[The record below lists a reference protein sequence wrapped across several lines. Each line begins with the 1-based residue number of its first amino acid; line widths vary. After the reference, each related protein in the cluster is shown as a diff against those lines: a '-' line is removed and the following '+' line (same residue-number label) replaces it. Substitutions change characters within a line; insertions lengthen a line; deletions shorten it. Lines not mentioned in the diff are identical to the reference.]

1 MQYQKLSRQ
10 SKSSEEMKRITIY
23 IVALL
28 TALSVSASPISEERW
43 DTGNKAY
50 IEGNYDKAIEE
61 YHAILED
68 GEYSMKL
75 YYNLANAYFKVGAIS
90 KSILYYNKALRV
102 DPSQEDA
109 RHNLT
114 LAEKRITDNVAEE
127 SEFFLAK
134 WMRGLRNTMSCTA
147 WSVLSLV
154 SFASLLAFALLFLLA
169 SRISLRKTG
178 FYCALV
184 ALLLFVATISF
195 AISSRND
202 MLTHDQAIIL
212 SSSISTKSSPD
223 RSATELFVLHE
234 GTKVR
239 VVSEHNGWSEVVLAD
254 GKKGWIE
261 NIHIERI

>member
-1 MQYQKLSRQ
+1 L
-10 SKSSEEMKRITIY
+10 
-23 IVALL
+23 
-28 TALSVSASPISEERW
+28 
-43 DTGNKAY
+43 GNKAY
-50 IEGNYDKAIEE
+50 AAGDYAEAVKEYKAIV
-61 YHAILED
+61 D
-68 GEYSMKL
+68 GGEYSFEL
-75 YYNLANAYFKVGAIS
+75 YYNLGNAYYKADSVGKA
-90 KSILYYNKALRV
+90 ILYYNKALRV

-154 SFASLLAFALLFLLA
+154 SFAALLTFALLFLLA

>member
-1 MQYQKLSRQ
+1 
-10 SKSSEEMKRITIY
+10 MKKI
-23 IVALL
+23 LL
-28 TALSVSASPISEERW
+28 YTVLLVFSVVSVRAAEPTSQERW
-43 DTGNKAY
+43 QSGNSAY
-50 IEGNYDKAIEE
+50 AAGDYAEAIKEYKAIV
-61 YHAILED
+61 D
-68 GEYSMKL
+68 GGEYSFEL
-75 YYNLANAYFKVGAIS
+75 YYNLGNAYYKADSIGKA
-90 KSILYYNKALRV
+90 ILYYNKALRV

-109 RHNLT
+109 RHNLA
-114 LAEKRITDNVAEE
+114 LAEKRITDEVAEE

-134 WMRGLRNTMSCTA
+134 WMRGLRDTMSCTA

-154 SFASLLAFALLFLLA
+154 SFGLLLAFALLFLLA
-169 SRISLRKTG
+169 SSIRLRKTG
-178 FYCALV
+178 FYCALS

-202 MLTHDQAIIL
+202 MLTHDEAVIL
-212 SSSISTKSSPD
+212 SSAISTKSSPD

-254 GKKGWIE
+254 GKKGWVE

>member
-1 MQYQKLSRQ
+1 
-10 SKSSEEMKRITIY
+10 MKKILLYTVFLFVS
-23 IVALL
+23 VA
-28 TALSVSASPISEERW
+28 SVRAAEPTSQERW
-43 DTGNKAY
+43 ALGNKAY
-50 IEGNYDKAIEE
+50 AAGDYAEAIKEYKAIV
-61 YHAILED
+61 D
-68 GEYSMKL
+68 GGEYSFEL
-75 YYNLANAYFKVGAIS
+75 YYNLGNAYYKADSVGKA
-90 KSILYYNKALRV
+90 ILYYNKALRV

-147 WSVLSLV
+147 WSILSLV
-154 SFASLLAFALLFLLA
+154 SFASLLTFALLFLLA

>member
-1 MQYQKLSRQ
+1 
-10 SKSSEEMKRITIY
+10 MKKILLYTVFLFVS
-23 IVALL
+23 VA
-28 TALSVSASPISEERW
+28 SVRAAEPTSQERW
-43 DTGNKAY
+43 ALGNKAY
-50 IEGNYDKAIEE
+50 AAGDYAEAVKEYKAIV
-61 YHAILED
+61 D
-68 GEYSMKL
+68 GGEYSFEL
-75 YYNLANAYFKVGAIS
+75 YYNLGNAYYKADSVGKA
-90 KSILYYNKALRV
+90 ILYYNKALRV

-154 SFASLLAFALLFLLA
+154 SFASLLTFALLFLLA

>member
-1 MQYQKLSRQ
+1 
-10 SKSSEEMKRITIY
+10 MKKILLYTVFLFVS
-23 IVALL
+23 VA
-28 TALSVSASPISEERW
+28 SVRAAEPTSQERW
-43 DTGNKAY
+43 ALGNKAY
-50 IEGNYDKAIEE
+50 AAGDYAEAVKEYKAIV
-61 YHAILED
+61 D
-68 GEYSMKL
+68 GGEYSFEL
-75 YYNLANAYFKVGAIS
+75 YYNLGNAYYKADSVGKA
-90 KSILYYNKALRV
+90 ILYYNKALRV

-154 SFASLLAFALLFLLA
+154 SFASLLIFALLFLLA

>member
-1 MQYQKLSRQ
+1 
-10 SKSSEEMKRITIY
+10 MKKI
-23 IVALL
+23 LL
-28 TALSVSASPISEERW
+28 YTVLLVFSVVSVRAAEPTSQERW
-43 DTGNKAY
+43 QSGNSAY
-50 IEGNYDKAIEE
+50 AAGDYAEAIKEYKAIV
-61 YHAILED
+61 D
-68 GEYSMKL
+68 GGEYSFEL
-75 YYNLANAYFKVGAIS
+75 YYNLGNAYYKADSIGKA
-90 KSILYYNKALRV
+90 ILYYNKALRV

-109 RHNLT
+109 RHNLA
-114 LAEKRITDNVAEE
+114 LAEKRITDEVAEE

-134 WMRGLRNTMSCTA
+134 WMRGLRDTMSCTA

-154 SFASLLAFALLFLLA
+154 SFGLLLAFALLFLLA
-169 SRISLRKTG
+169 SSIRLRKTG
-178 FYCALV
+178 FYCALS

-202 MLTHDQAIIL
+202 MLTHYEAVIL
-212 SSSISTKSSPD
+212 SSAISTKSSPD

-254 GKKGWIE
+254 GKKGWVE